1 MAKIFSFN
9 KLIDSVSKLMQEEV
23 VTEQK
28 LNPKQQWNQIE
39 IENSILVLA
48 AAVIR
53 CDRNFST
60 DTEKHI
66 TDYLNQQFGMRSKS
80 KRLHSVQSHVEI
92 GTEPFTKIACKELK
106 LLTTYNSRVNVLHFL
121 FGVAASDDFINA
133 REVRCIQRIGGYLG
147 VHTKDFVAVKENH
160 TSQHNPYV
168 LLGVEEGVSFEK
180 VKSAYRKMILKYHP
194 DKRDPKVTE
203 EEANRKFREIQKAF
217 DVVSRQMKET

>member
-1 MAKIFSFN
+1 MGRSFSLN
-9 KLIDSVSKLMQEEV
+9 KLFGSVSKLMQEEEV
-23 VTEQK
+23 QEKK
-28 LNPKQQWNQIE
+28 LSPQQQSHQLE

-53 CDRNFST
+53 CDNNFSS

-66 TDYLNQQFGMRSKS
+66 TDYLSRQFGGSNKN
-80 KRLHSVQSHVEI
+80 KRLQSVQSHVEI

-106 LLTTYNSRVNVLHFL
+106 LLTTYDSRINILHFL

-133 REVRCIQRIGGYLG
+133 KEVRCLQRISGYLG
-147 VHTKDFVAVKENH
+147 VSVKDFVVVKDDY

-168 LLGVEEGVSFEK
+168 LLGLEEGVSFEK

-194 DKRDPKVTE
+194 DKRGGKVTE

-217 DVVSRQMKET
+217 DVISRQMKEE